1 MARFGSR
8 RTAGV
13 APASRAQQ
21 PPYIRPEPAPVA
33 PKGTCCIQSRTVSDA
48 GCASESRLKNGKKLL
63 CYSSWERGVRNVRE
77 TVLHT
82 LRSVQEVPQAQRRS
96 SLQPRR
102 GPSWSRLIML
112 NS

>member
-13 APASRAQQ
+13 ASASRAQQ

-82 LRSVQEVPQAQRRS
+82 LRSVQEVPQEQRRS
-96 SLQPRR
+96 SL
-102 GPSWSRLIML
+102 
-112 NS
+112 